1 MFVTKR
7 KKSKTLHILYILQ
20 VQLII
25 YFTSQM
31 YRFSR
36 NKTINYS
43 LERKIIRMQ
52 SVKFLK
58 LKTSDF
64 SEYIYSAFINN
75 SNEITDKRYKKIVR

>member
-31 YRFSR
+31 YHFSR

-43 LERKIIRMQ
+43 LERKILRMQ

-75 SNEITDKRYKKIVR
+75 SNEITDKR